1 MSEKEAWPES
11 RDPNIFWSN
20 CSNAVKAMD
29 FKFDKPVPRES
40 PDMTPYRISEKR
52 VVAIVM

>member
-1 MSEKEAWPES
+1 
-11 RDPNIFWSN
+11 
-20 CSNAVKAMD
+20 MD